1 MKVPGFIAESMSRIA
16 VYVLNGLYLSYIA
29 LATVFYYLFAFPLII
44 LTFMVFQ
51 NRRLDNAMRCSNQL
65 YGSLLVRISWPLIRI
80 KCEGRENISD
90 NLPCVLIV
98 NHRSTADIFL
108 SAFFTPGNT
117 VVFVRSW
124 PFKLWF
130 IGWFMRRAGYIDVEK
145 MSPNSFFKEEGREL
159 SERGVTFLF
168 FPEGHRSRDGRLQS
182 FRTGAFMTAVEFNIP
197 IVPVCMTGTEK
208 FLPMNDHVI
217 RPARIKIDI
226 LPAVHPSS
234 FPEERRAVKLKK
246 YVESLVRERLNEP
259 S

>member
-1 MKVPGFIAESMSRIA
+1 MKVPGYIAEGMTRIA
-16 VYVLNGLYLSYIA
+16 VYVLNGIYLSYIV
-29 LATVFYYLFAFPLII
+29 LATIFYYLFAFPLII
-44 LTFMVFQ
+44 LIFMVFQ

-80 KCEGRENISD
+80 TCEGMGNISD

-124 PFKLWF
+124 PFRLWL

-145 MSPNSFFKEEGREL
+145 MSPVTFFKEEGREL
-159 SERGVTFLF
+159 FERGVSFLF
-168 FPEGHRSRDGRLQS
+168 YPEGHRSRDGRLQP

-197 IVPVCMTGTEK
+197 AVPVCMPGT
-208 FLPMNDHVI
+208 
-217 RPARIKIDI
+217 
-226 LPAVHPSS
+226 
-234 FPEERRAVKLKK
+234 
-246 YVESLVRERLNEP
+246 
-259 S
+259 